1 MKVLKDQN
9 KTMVNTEE
17 VNNKTNVDN
26 DDVREKIKNLIKKKN
41 YNLRDL
47 SRNIKKN
54 DAYLQQY
61 LYRGTPKVL
70 PEEYRYLLAELLDV
84 NVNELIPN
92 WLKNISSQEE
102 FFILKNIE
110 NKIDYINQISFSKEL
125 LLGLDF
131 FDEKNLYY
139 FQTYISDCKIT
150 TIVDVSIKKFVY
162 LMNNNKLDL
171 ESNFN
176 KLNKIEKMIEKN
188 NKSYCRFVITFA
200 LVSIVYINF
209 LFNFPVIN
217 NIFLLV
223 GSLIFLIFI
232 LIYKPK
238 SF

>member
-1 MKVLKDQN
+1 MKVLKGQN

-26 DDVREKIKNLIKKKN
+26 EDIREKIKNLIKKKN

-92 WLKNISSQEE
+92 WLKDISSKEE
-102 FFILKNIE
+102 FFILRNIE
-110 NKIDYINQISFSKEL
+110 NKVGHINQISFSKEL

-131 FDEKNLYY
+131 FYVKNLYY

-150 TIVDVSIKKFVY
+150 TIVDVSIKKFIKSDIY
-162 LMNNNKLDL
+162 LLNDKKNYFLATIEFSKLSQSKL
-171 ESNFN
+171 SVKPYFN
-176 KLNKIEKMIEKN
+176 DFSPFQINANLLNISGKILWQCSK
-188 NKSYCRFVITFA
+188 
-200 LVSIVYINF
+200 
-209 LFNFPVIN
+209 
-217 NIFLLV
+217 IF
-223 GSLIFLIFI
+223 S
-232 LIYKPK
+232 K
-238 SF
+238 

>member
-9 KTMVNTEE
+9 KTMINTEE

-70 PEEYRYLLAELLDV
+70 PEKYRYLLAELLDV

-102 FFILKNIE
+102 FFILRNIE
-110 NKIDYINQISFSKEL
+110 NKIDRINQISFSKEL

-150 TIVDVSIKKFVY
+150 TIVDVSIKKFIKPDIY
-162 LMNNNKLDL
+162 LLNDNKNYFLSTIEFSKL
-171 ESNFN
+171 SQSKLSVKPYFN
-176 KLNKIEKMIEKN
+176 DFSPFQINANLLNISGLILWQCSKIFSK
-188 NKSYCRFVITFA
+188 
-200 LVSIVYINF
+200 
-209 LFNFPVIN
+209 
-217 NIFLLV
+217 
-223 GSLIFLIFI
+223 
-232 LIYKPK
+232 
-238 SF
+238 

>member
-9 KTMVNTEE
+9 KKMINKEDI
-17 VNNKTNVDN
+17 NNITNIDN
-26 DDVREKIKNLIKKKN
+26 DDVREKIKSLIKKRN

-70 PEEYRYLLAELLDV
+70 PEKYRYLLAELLDV

-102 FFILKNIE
+102 FFILRNIE
-110 NKIDYINQISFSKEL
+110 NKIDRINQISFSKEL

-139 FQTYISDCKIT
+139 FQTFISDCKIT
-150 TIVDVSIKKFVY
+150 TIVDVSIKKFIKPDIY
-162 LMNNNKLDL
+162 LLNYKKNYFLASIEFSKLSQSKL
-171 ESNFN
+171 SVKPYFN
-176 KLNKIEKMIEKN
+176 DFSPFQINANLLNISGLILWQCSKIFSK
-188 NKSYCRFVITFA
+188 
-200 LVSIVYINF
+200 
-209 LFNFPVIN
+209 
-217 NIFLLV
+217 
-223 GSLIFLIFI
+223 
-232 LIYKPK
+232 
-238 SF
+238 

>member
-17 VNNKTNVDN
+17 VNNRTNVDN

-47 SRNIKKN
+47 SRNLKKN

-70 PEEYRYLLAELLDV
+70 PEEYRYLLAKFLDV

-102 FFILKNIE
+102 FFLLRNIE
-110 NKIDYINQISFSKEL
+110 NKIDHINQISFSKEL

-150 TIVDVSIKKFVY
+150 TIVDVSIKKFIKPDIY
-162 LMNNNKLDL
+162 LLNDKTNYFLATIEFSKLSQSKL
-171 ESNFN
+171 SVKPYFN
-176 KLNKIEKMIEKN
+176 DFSPFQINANLLNISGLILWQCSKIFSK
-188 NKSYCRFVITFA
+188 
-200 LVSIVYINF
+200 
-209 LFNFPVIN
+209 
-217 NIFLLV
+217 
-223 GSLIFLIFI
+223 
-232 LIYKPK
+232 
-238 SF
+238 

>member
-1 MKVLKDQN
+1 MKILKDQN

-17 VNNKTNVDN
+17 VNNRTNVDN

-70 PEEYRYLLAELLDV
+70 PEEYRYLLAKLLDV

-102 FFILKNIE
+102 FFILRNIE
-110 NKIDYINQISFSKEL
+110 NKIDHINQISFSKEL

-150 TIVDVSIKKFVY
+150 TIVDVSIKKFIKPDIY
-162 LMNNNKLDL
+162 LLNDKTNYFLATIEFSKLSQSKL
-171 ESNFN
+171 SVKPYFN
-176 KLNKIEKMIEKN
+176 DFSPFQINANLLNISGLILWQCSKIFSK
-188 NKSYCRFVITFA
+188 
-200 LVSIVYINF
+200 
-209 LFNFPVIN
+209 
-217 NIFLLV
+217 
-223 GSLIFLIFI
+223 
-232 LIYKPK
+232 
-238 SF
+238 

>member
-17 VNNKTNVDN
+17 VNIQTNVDN

-54 DAYLQQY
+54 DAYLQKY
-61 LYRGTPKVL
+61 LYRGTTKVI
-70 PEEYRYLLAELLDV
+70 PEEYRYLLAELLSV
-84 NVNELIPN
+84 NVNELIPK

-110 NKIDYINQISFSKEL
+110 NKIDHINQISFSKEL

-150 TIVDVSIKKFVY
+150 TIVDVSIKKFIKPDIY
-162 LMNNNKLDL
+162 LLNDKKNYFLAAIELSKLNQNKL
-171 ESNFN
+171 SIKPYFN
-176 KLNKIEKMIEKN
+176 DFSPFQINANLLDISGLILWQCSKIFSK
-188 NKSYCRFVITFA
+188 
-200 LVSIVYINF
+200 
-209 LFNFPVIN
+209 
-217 NIFLLV
+217 
-223 GSLIFLIFI
+223 
-232 LIYKPK
+232 
-238 SF
+238 

>member
-17 VNNKTNVDN
+17 VNNKTNFDN

-70 PEEYRYLLAELLDV
+70 PEKYRYLLAELLDV

-92 WLKNISSQEE
+92 WLKKLSSQEE
-102 FFILKNIE
+102 FLILKNIE
-110 NKIDYINQISFSKEL
+110 NKVNQIKQISFSKEL

-131 FDEKNLYY
+131 FDVKNLYY
-139 FQTYISDCKIT
+139 FQIYISDCQIIN
-150 TIVDVSIKKFVY
+150 IVDVSIKKFIKPDVY
-162 LMNNNKLDL
+162 LLNDKKNYFLATIEFSKLSQSKL
-171 ESNFN
+171 SVKPYFN
-176 KLNKIEKMIEKN
+176 DFSPFQINANLLNISGKILWQCSK
-188 NKSYCRFVITFA
+188 
-200 LVSIVYINF
+200 
-209 LFNFPVIN
+209 
-217 NIFLLV
+217 IF
-223 GSLIFLIFI
+223 S
-232 LIYKPK
+232 K
-238 SF
+238 

>member
-9 KTMVNTEE
+9 KTMINLEAI
-17 VNNKTNVDN
+17 NNKTNVDN
-26 DDVREKIKNLIKKKN
+26 DEVREKIKNLIKKKN

-70 PEEYRYLLAELLDV
+70 PEKYRYLLAELLSV
-84 NVNELIPN
+84 NVNELIPK

-110 NKIDYINQISFSKEL
+110 NKIDHINQISFSKEL

-139 FQTYISDCKIT
+139 FQTNKSDRKIT
-150 TIVDVSIKKFVY
+150 TIVDVSIKKFIKPDIY
-162 LMNNNKLDL
+162 LLNDKQNYFLAAIELSKFNQSKLSIKPYFNNFSPFQINANL
-171 ESNFN
+171 
-176 KLNKIEKMIEKN
+176 LNISGKILWQCSK
-188 NKSYCRFVITFA
+188 
-200 LVSIVYINF
+200 
-209 LFNFPVIN
+209 
-217 NIFLLV
+217 IF
-223 GSLIFLIFI
+223 S
-232 LIYKPK
+232 K
-238 SF
+238 